1 VYHGIGWN
9 ADIRRGASAM
19 TLIAFVTEF
28 AIALAAGERPGD
40 LSGSVWPFVVA
51 GAVAPGVS
59 QILILRAVQDIG
71 PSRATMLVGASPV
84 LASMIAIV
92 LLDEP
97 FRVALALGTLAV
109 AAGVVVLARER
120 GPAQRFFRLG
130 TLFAAFAALL
140 FAVRDNLFRWSER
153 GLSPAPPL
161 LGATVSLGAG
171 ALILTVWA
179 LSTGRLDQRESTP
192 VFLAYLP
199 AGLLVAFSYA
209 ALVAALDR
217 GKVTIV
223 SPLTATQGLWAVLIS
238 WLLVGQREAIG
249 RRILLSAT
257 LLVAGAAVVSSS
269 R

>member
-1 VYHGIGWN
+1 
-9 ADIRRGASAM
+9 M
-19 TLIAFVTEF
+19 TLIAFATEL
-28 AIALAAGERPGD
+28 AIALAAGERPSELRGN
-40 LSGSVWPFVVA
+40 VWPFVLA
-51 GAVAPGVS
+51 GAVAPGLS

-84 LASMIAIV
+84 VASLIAIV
-92 LLDEP
+92 FLNEP

-120 GPAQRFFRLG
+120 GPSQRFFRLG
-130 TLFAAFAALL
+130 TLFAALSALL
-140 FAVRDNLFRWSER
+140 FATRDNLFRWSVR
-153 GLSPAPPL
+153 GQSPVPPL

-171 ALILTVWA
+171 ALVLTAWA
-179 LSTGRLDQRESTP
+179 LAAPRPQRRDTTS

-249 RRILLSAT
+249 RRILLAAG
-257 LLVAGAAVVSSS
+257 LLVAGAAVVSTS